1 MSLTELVP
9 TIRAL
14 PHADKL
20 RLMQVLVIEI
30 AREENV
36 PLLTP
41 HLDYPIWS
49 PYNAYEAAGT
59 LLSVIERDK
68 TVTT

>member
-9 TIRAL
+9 AIRAL

-30 AREENV
+30 AREEDV
-36 PLLTP
+36 PLLSP
-41 HLDYPIWS
+41 NMDYPIWS
-49 PYNAYEAAGT
+49 PYNAYEAAAT
-59 LLSVIERDK
+59 LLNAIENDK
-68 TVTT
+68 AVAA